1 MDEIE
6 KKLVFLHKPRFTLD
20 TLQEIRFSTGDAETT
35 IAAYTIRQGEKTV
48 TRYDDIEGLTHAERE
63 TALAFILKYAKGQ
76 TIRRKGK
83 PRGRAVKGKATEHIP
98 PPLDLEKIE
107 LAPVDIES
115 ITADNASA
123 ILERIDP
130 PQE

>member
-1 MDEIE
+1 MDATE
-6 KKLVFLHKPRFTLD
+6 KKLVFPHKPRFTPE
-20 TLQEIRFSTGDAETT
+20 TLQEIRFSTGDSETT
-35 IAAYTIRQGEKTV
+35 IAAYTITQDGKPV
-48 TRYDDIEGLTHAERE
+48 TRYDSIEGLTHAERE

-83 PRGRAVKGKATEHIP
+83 PRGRAGKAPEKMP

-107 LAPVDIES
+107 FEPVDIES
-115 ITADNASA
+115 LTADNTSA
-123 ILERIDP
+123 ILDQIDA